1 MTPPRRNCLA
11 GEVYACKRKSMST
24 CNAKFGSFSLSGRP
38 LILKHPQT
46 KTQNA
51 KHTNSVLCYG
61 KITPPLKPA
70 VLSAQY
76 FHRFE
81 LKAHR
86 SNYKCDAELSQG
98 PRQNT
103 GPELCNTVVAGSMQ
117 KVLAELCLPLN
128 AAVRGRV
135 VCLAQ
140 PMQDSKHSQL
150 QMELRC

>member
-1 MTPPRRNCLA
+1 
-11 GEVYACKRKSMST
+11 MST

-38 LILKHPQT
+38 FILKHPQT

-61 KITPPLKPA
+61 RITPPLKPA
-70 VLSAQY
+70 ILSAQH
-76 FHRFE
+76 FHHFE

-86 SNYKCDAELSQG
+86 NNYKCDAELSQG
-98 PRQNT
+98 LRQNT
-103 GPELCNTVVAGSMQ
+103 GPELCNTDVAGSMQ
-117 KVLAELCLPLN
+117 KVLALSITELCQPPN

-140 PMQDSKHSQL
+140 PMQDYRHSQL
-150 QMELRC
+150 RKELLC